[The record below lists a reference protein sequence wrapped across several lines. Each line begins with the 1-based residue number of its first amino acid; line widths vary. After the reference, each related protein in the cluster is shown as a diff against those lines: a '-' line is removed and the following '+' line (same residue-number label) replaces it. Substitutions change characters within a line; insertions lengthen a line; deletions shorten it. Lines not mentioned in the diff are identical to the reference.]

1 MYHSAAIEP
10 EDEAA
15 TDAALTRLF
24 AEILAS
30 PPTGT
35 CALPGIGPPAEDTNT
50 TEVLSETPP
59 TEGLG
64 VGLVTSG
71 IATADWAEQVRVEMG
86 IEKLLEMLPSTQDAA
101 IDSNIILDVDMDFSN
116 ALVWDEVSVF

>member
-1 MYHSAAIEP
+1 MCSSATIEP

-35 CALPGIGPPAEDTNT
+35 CALPGIGPSAEDTNS
-50 TEVLSETPP
+50 TEVLSEIASA
-59 TEGLG
+59 EGLG
-64 VGLVTSG
+64 LGLVTSG
-71 IATADWAEQVRVEMG
+71 IDTVDWTEQVHLEMG
-86 IEKLLEMLPSTQDAA
+86 IERLLEMLPSSQDVSV
-101 IDSNIILDVDMDFSN
+101 DSSLNLDVDMDFSN
-116 ALVWDEVSVF
+116 ALAWDEVSVY